1 MVSIPSPEQAFTLL
15 GTNKALLSRWFFL
28 FPMWDMLVPWKV
40 GEISF
45 AGHIWI
51 YLGSVGSV
59 CHVGSA
65 SGWPAG
71 PSSMIAWIFLPWT
84 CWCRA
89 VGLDIINIRSVEL
102 DYITGWNWNLENIEL
117 TLLPILKPYPM
128 EPSYIFQLFE
138 ASCSLTFNKK
148 ILPVTGYINTVHP
161 STNRSCHDWNNFLAK
176 NKRTVLL
183 MEEILHQLICIICRV
198 YISQVVSRISYQQY
212 VPPSKYP
219 PWNPTA
225 NLCLKIRPWITPK
238 RIWIFSQSPLFRGEL
253 LGF

>member
-1 MVSIPSPEQAFTLL
+1 MGGGPHPIYTWHTAPFPVVLMVSIPSPEQAFTLL

-117 TLLPILKPYPM
+117 THCQ
-128 EPSYIFQLFE
+128 SW
-138 ASCSLTFNKK
+138 SLT
-148 ILPVTGYINTVHP
+148 
-161 STNRSCHDWNNFLAK
+161 
-176 NKRTVLL
+176 
-183 MEEILHQLICIICRV
+183 
-198 YISQVVSRISYQQY
+198 
-212 VPPSKYP
+212 
-219 PWNPTA
+219 PWNHLTYS
-225 NLCLKIRPWITPK
+225 NCLKLLALWLSTK
-238 RIWIFSQSPLFRGEL
+238 RSYRS
-253 LGF
+253 LGT